1 MSKSFAALGASTPTV
16 TALAQHG
23 ITAPLPIQSRV
34 LPDALAGLDI
44 LAASPTGSGKTLAY
58 GIPLVERTAGAGRD
72 LRALVLV
79 PTRELASQVVS
90 DLRAPATAHGLRV
103 GAVYGGTSVVRQAEK
118 ARGAQILVATP
129 GRLQDLLDRRL
140 VTLGSVRTLVL
151 DEADRM
157 LDMGFRPQVDKILKH
172 VGANRQTM
180 LFSAT
185 LDGAVA
191 ELARTYT
198 TNASRFRLEPAAGAT
213 RSRVQ
218 HEFLAVT
225 AENKLDRLAHQL
237 RHAQGLALV
246 FVRTKHGADKLAR
259 KLVRHHNLKSAVM
272 HGNMTQNARE
282 RSLAQF
288 ESGRVTTLIA
298 TDVAARGLDID
309 DITRVINFDPPRTQD
324 DYVHRVGRTG
334 RVGRSGTGV
343 TFVLP
348 EQTRDVARLA
358 KALGH
363 HEAFTASG
371 LQRSAA

>member
-1 MSKSFAALGASTPTV
+1 MSTSFAALGVSTPTV

-23 ITAPLPIQSRV
+23 ITAPLPIQNRV

-58 GIPLVERTAGAGRD
+58 GIPLVERTAGAGRG

-180 LFSAT
+180 MFSAT

-213 RSRVQ
+213 PSRVQ
-218 HEFLAVT
+218 HEFLPVT
-225 AENKLDRLAHQL
+225 AENKLT
-237 RHAQGLALV
+237 GSPTSSNT
-246 FVRTKHGADKLAR
+246 VR
-259 KLVRHHNLKSAVM
+259 VS
-272 HGNMTQNARE
+272 
-282 RSLAQF
+282 RSSSCAP
-288 ESGRVTTLIA
+288 STAPTSSRGSSCATT
-298 TDVAARGLDID
+298 T
-309 DITRVINFDPPRTQD
+309 
-324 DYVHRVGRTG
+324 
-334 RVGRSGTGV
+334 
-343 TFVLP
+343 
-348 EQTRDVARLA
+348 
-358 KALGH
+358 
-363 HEAFTASG
+363 
-371 LQRSAA
+371 